1 LKQQPL
7 FSIQD
12 LRKSFDLSPRAVLNG
27 VSLTI
32 HAGETVALVG
42 RSGAGKSTLA
52 RCVVGLESQ
61 ESGEI
66 LIDGRR
72 FDPRE
77 RSRRRLVQMVWQD
90 PVPSLSPYLTVAE
103 SIREPLDAFS
113 INQPSWRENRVREL
127 LQYVGL
133 APELASRRPHQLS
146 GGECQRIVLARAL
159 APDPRL
165 LILDEPLS
173 ALDPPTQADIVPVLQ
188 SVTREASRAVLLI
201 SHDLTAIRKLATR
214 VSLLHEGRVV
224 EDVPSD
230 RFLSD
235 PEHPASREFLAAW
248 PALPFD

>member
-1 LKQQPL
+1 MKQPPL
-7 FSIQD
+7 CSIQD
-12 LRKSFDLSPRAVLNG
+12 LRKSFDPSRRAVLNG

-52 RCVVGLESQ
+52 RCVVGLESPD
-61 ESGEI
+61 SGEI
-66 LIDGRR
+66 LIDGAR
-72 FDPRE
+72 FNPRE
-77 RSRRRLVQMVWQD
+77 RKLRRLVQMVWQD

-113 INQPSWRENRVREL
+113 AGPPSWRGNRVREL
-127 LQYVGL
+127 LRSVGL

-173 ALDPPTQADIVPVLQ
+173 ALDPPAQADIVPVLQ
-188 SVTREASRAVLLI
+188 SVTRPASRAVLLI

-214 VSLLHEGRVV
+214 VALLHEGRVV
-224 EDVPSD
+224 EDAPSD
-230 RFLSD
+230 RFLSE